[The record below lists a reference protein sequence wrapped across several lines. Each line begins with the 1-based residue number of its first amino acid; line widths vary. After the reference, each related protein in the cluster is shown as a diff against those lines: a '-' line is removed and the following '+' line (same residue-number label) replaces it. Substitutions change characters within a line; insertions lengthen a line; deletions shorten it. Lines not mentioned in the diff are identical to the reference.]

1 MKAEQ
6 PCGGCSASAYIK
18 CVLKWCS
25 YRAQSFCGAQIRA
38 QATAKRKTAD
48 AHASLRGTE
57 KATCRKACSKPTAKW
72 GANSDSKMQQIFT
85 GNAGEYLLHDS
96 IFRRFG
102 VKSDSKPATKYDTKM
117 QKRKGLCFRKA
128 PDLVRQTGLE
138 PVRQRHTPLKRACLP
153 IPALP
158 HLKCEIYYNNN
169 SLQSQG
175 LFGFFITKFCLF
187 LCRRG

>member
-1 MKAEQ
+1 MLRRVCAARKKQ
-6 PCGGCSASAYIK
+6 PAVRLA
-18 CVLKWCS
+18 
-25 YRAQSFCGAQIRA
+25 ANPPQNEAQIRI
-38 QATAKRKTAD
+38 QKCKI
-48 AHASLRGTE
+48 
-57 KATCRKACSKPTAKW
+57 
-72 GANSDSKMQQIFT
+72 IFT

-187 LCRRG
+187 LCRRGKTLFKSSGKEKKSLAKTNYQLFLRIFVRPWRGVPASGLS